1 MSVKPRDVPG
11 LRDRLIGNINRALGN
26 LPDAVATGEV
36 RVNDQPV
43 LDAVSNLEWT
53 VRALYSGNVQLIWVS
68 TETLRVAA
76 RVAETIPVDTLFT
89 EVERPP
95 WGFAVFETPVEG
107 VDAETGGTVVVD
119 AMSWGPVRL
128 RAVPGTDHLG
138 IGCHTFGGH
147 FSGEGSAHL
156 AEEMPDDLVPIG
168 RSDWLADDPIDVVS
182 QMDDPTAAA
191 SMVEDRR
198 LLVALWTL
206 MDSERHTTREA
217 WVPRN
222 KRARRRYDGTPP
234 TVTVVRIRGE
244 AEASGRRG
252 TGSPAT
258 HASWVRPH
266 LRRQPYGPG
275 RSLRRLQ
282 LIDGHVRRAD
292 LGDPVRRDRVW
303 RVD

>member
-1 MSVKPRDVPG
+1 MWHAWSFGAGGRDERQTRDVPG

-26 LPDAVATGEV
+26 LPDAV
-36 RVNDQPV
+36 NDQPV

-53 VRALYSGNVQLIWVS
+53 VRALDSGKVQLIWVS
-68 TETLRVAA
+68 AETLRVAA
-76 RVAETIPVDTLFT
+76 RVAETIPPDTLFT

-206 MDSERHTTREA
+206 MDSGAAHDPGGMGPSQQE
-217 WVPRN
+217 
-222 KRARRRYDGTPP
+222 GT
-234 TVTVVRIRGE
+234 
-244 AEASGRRG
+244 A
-252 TGSPAT
+252 
-258 HASWVRPH
+258 
-266 LRRQPYGPG
+266 
-275 RSLRRLQ
+275 
-282 LIDGHVRRAD
+282 
-292 LGDPVRRDRVW
+292 PVRRYPAHCYR
-303 RVD
+303 RSHSG